1 MGIKARAEYTVS
13 VVNDGK
19 GERTYIR
26 YSDDNGKT
34 FTKSVLN
41 HITGDTY
48 KEVKGENR
56 SGQVPAQWNFKPL
69 HLGMGYIRAVVEI
82 SGNTT
87 NNASMYF
94 QAQPD
99 GGMGG
104 LDVLR
109 TAWTGIG
116 NGKYIF
122 FGNGFV
128 PEMNGEGK
136 LNMRLDN
143 VNGIVKVLE
152 IQVLSATEYK
162 IDNLLKPYKQIISGD
177 KISYNEF
184 ARGASGNVE
193 QLITFYR
200 ENTDNAFIPGK
211 LYCVEA
217 NVKTS
222 GNVKSME
229 VFIYDNKIKSIN
241 RVEYANNV
249 LPANKWQVIKTYIRL
264 APHIEADWSHVYV
277 RFDNNGSLDT
287 KSSYLNVEKV
297 RVSCIDDLIG
307 INQADLN
314 IEAGN
319 NVSGTSR
326 TYFTEQN
333 LPNGVIKAIHV
344 HSAGGNGGIFFPGEN
359 FVYPDASMDMKFSVY
374 MRSNTAGLQIYQHIE
389 GNNSV
394 THTLT
399 PEWKRY
405 EVGGQGASRGHAL
418 CLYTNKGGDYDVCC
432 PQFMIVRKGEA
443 APDWIPSRQEE
454 MIGIQQGSYLGI
466 ASWDK
471 NFPPLAT
478 NAYTWSEF
486 KGQDAEMYKL
496 NPLEE
501 CAIVGNNGA
510 CKVTLR
516 YNVTY
521 IAGIKT
527 SKYTGDD
534 ITIKADS
541 RLGALNFTKK
551 TTGEWE
557 CVTTITDFTTK
568 NLGSFNVSV
577 MKGVQVLDTRVIPVT
592 YATQALLEANQKLG
606 EVVASVRGVSK
617 LIHNLFVGSTFLDP
631 IEGAWEMFGAAVDK
645 GVKYNGSNVVLI
657 QNSGATQDSYH
668 GVYFFIDGLV
678 PQKKYTISAMV
689 LTNILTEMDRG
700 AAIEIKMTDNGQDV
714 RLCAPFP
721 IVLTKEN
728 EWQKVEFTFTT
739 PDRITSEKVQVRF
752 QLWRNGHLWISQPM
766 MNQGSVAADY
776 TANIKDIQLSLA
788 QIKVTAN
795 TISQS
800 ITDLSTG
807 LESVGIHLNGTEKK
821 ITLHGDTE
829 IVDASGNHVAMF
841 KDGKISTDT
850 IDADKIVA
858 KGIQSKTIDAK
869 DATFENVNVSG
880 NINATSGKI
889 AGFKIEGNGLSND
902 GFDNDAYV
910 FFRNDKRKAF
920 AGFGGNVLPASSGA
934 RALARFENCDDGNF
948 FGLGINYAVLIA
960 AQGMRDNIA
969 MQIDGGSFSGVAM
982 RNTIVQAGETSKK
995 LTRFDYN
1002 IICINDNDCILTLPE
1017 MRLHDDGHVIRV
1029 KRLGKG
1035 YVKIALEKCYTYN
1048 GLSNRY
1054 SLPCL
1059 QYGLNKAIVDD
1070 DTLALDIASESMEFV
1085 WVRDIVRTIGNRTFY
1100 GMWVQYKLPSNI

>member
-104 LDVLR
+104 WDVLR

-264 APHIEADWSHVYV
+264 APHVEADWSHVYV

-394 THTLT
+394 AHTLT
-399 PEWKRY
+399 NEWKRY
-405 EVGGQGASRGHAL
+405 EVSGQGASRSHTL
-418 CLYTNKGGDYDVCC
+418 CLYTNKAGDYDVCC

-443 APDWIPSRQEE
+443 APDWIPSKQEE
-454 MIGIQQGSYLGI
+454 MTGMQQGSYLGI

-471 NFPPLAT
+471 NYPPLAT

-496 NPLEE
+496 NALEE
-501 CAIVGNNGA
+501 SAVVGEYGECNIDLQYEIKHIVGN
-510 CKVTLR
+510 KET
-516 YNVTY
+516 
-521 IAGIKT
+521 
-527 SKYTGDD
+527 KYTGDD
-534 ITIKADS
+534 ITISVDS
-541 RLGALNFTKK
+541 RVNEIMFMKTPAGSWECRMSIVDFTK
-551 TTGEWE
+551 
-557 CVTTITDFTTK
+557 K
-568 NLGSFNVSV
+568 NLGSFSV
-577 MKGVQVLDTRVIPVT
+577 NIMKGQQVLDARVVPVT
-592 YATQALLEANQKLG
+592 YNTNVLFEASQKLG
-606 EVVASVRGVSK
+606 AITASVKGVSK
-617 LIHNLFVGSTFLDP
+617 LIHNVLVGSTFLEP
-631 IEGAWEMFGAAVDK
+631 IEGAWMMFGAAVDK
-645 GVKYNGSNVVLI
+645 EVKYNNSNAVLI

-668 GVYFFIDGLV
+668 GVYFFVEGLM

-689 LTNILTEMDRG
+689 RTDNLKGMDEG

-714 RLCAPFP
+714 RLCDPFQITP
-721 IVLTKEN
+721 TKEN
-728 EWQKVEFTFTT
+728 EWQKVEFTFTA
-739 PDRITSEKVQVRF
+739 PGRITSEKVQVRF

-766 MNQGSVAADY
+766 MNAGEVAADY

-795 TISQS
+795 AISQTV
-800 ITDLSTG
+800 TDLSTG
-807 LESVGIHLNGTEKK
+807 IEQAGIHLDGVNSE
-821 ITLHGDTE
+821 ITLKADKTKFVDRDGKTE
-829 IVDASGNHVAMF
+829 VFI
-841 KDGKISTDT
+841 KDGKLNAKA
-850 IDADKIVA
+850 IDADKVVA
-858 KGIQSKTIDAK
+858 EGIQGKTVDAK
-869 DATFENVNVSG
+869 DATFENVNISG
-880 NINATSGKI
+880 DLTIRRLRYKANAIRNNKLDCSFIYGPEDLTMPILEHKEFMQI
-889 AGFKIEGNGLSND
+889 T
-902 GFDNDAYV
+902 V
-910 FFRNDKRKAF
+910 FVPMVTRVVAF
-920 AGFGGNVLPASSGA
+920 ANLKVGRSSDCFLYKNESFLEQGIQNVSLSGFVEL
-934 RALARFENCDDGNF
+934 
-948 FGLGINYAVLIA
+948 LGI
-960 AQGMRDNIA
+960 
-969 MQIDGGSFSGVAM
+969 GV
-982 RNTIVQAGETSKK
+982 S
-995 LTRFDYN
+995 
-1002 IICINDNDCILTLPE
+1002 P
-1017 MRLHDDGHVIRV
+1017 
-1029 KRLGKG
+1029 
-1035 YVKIALEKCYTYN
+1035 
-1048 GLSNRY
+1048 
-1054 SLPCL
+1054 
-1059 QYGLNKAIVDD
+1059 
-1070 DTLALDIASESMEFV
+1070 
-1085 WVRDIVRTIGNRTFY
+1085 VRTIWLI
-1100 GMWVQYKLPSNI
+1100 MKDKE

>member
-1 MGIKARAEYTVS
+1 MAIKARGEFTIS
-13 VVNDGK
+13 VVNDGR
-19 GERTYIR
+19 GEKTYIR
-26 YSDDNGKT
+26 YSDDNGAT

-104 LDVLR
+104 WDVLR
-109 TAWTGIG
+109 TALTGIG
-116 NGKYIF
+116 NGKYVF
-122 FGNGFV
+122 YGNGSV

-162 IDNLLKPYKQIISGD
+162 IDNLLKPYEQIISGD

-200 ENTDNAFIPGK
+200 DNTDNAFVPGK

-229 VFIYDNKIKSIN
+229 VFIYDNKIKLLN
-241 RVEYANNV
+241 RAEYANNV
-249 LPANKWQVIKTYIRL
+249 LPTNKWQVIKTYIRL
-264 APHIEADWSHVYV
+264 APHVEADWSHVYV

-319 NVSGTSR
+319 NVSGTSH

-333 LPNGVIKAIHV
+333 LPNGAIKAVHV
-344 HSAGGNGGIFFPGEN
+344 HSAGVNGGIFFQGEN
-359 FVYPDASMDMKFSVY
+359 FVYPDASMGVKFSVY

-405 EVGGQGASRGHAL
+405 EVGGQGASRSHTL
-418 CLYTNKGGDYDVCC
+418 CLYTNKAGDYDVCC

-443 APDWIPSRQEE
+443 APDWIPSKQEE
-454 MIGIQQGSYLGI
+454 MIGMQQGSYLGI

-471 NFPPLAT
+471 NYPPLAT

-551 TTGEWE
+551 ATGEWE

-631 IEGAWEMFGAAVDK
+631 IDGAWEMFGAAVDK

-668 GVYFFIDGLV
+668 GVYFFIEGLV

-807 LESVGIHLNGTEKK
+807 LESVGIHLNGTDKK

-858 KGIQSKTIDAK
+858 EGIQGNTIDAK
-869 DATFENVNVSG
+869 NATFNNVNVSG
-880 NINATSGKI
+880 TLKGVNGTFRQLQCENYIPGEDPTTLMFDSEGKFLIRDGDLIMSSQSQRKPRLIPVNTWVMGTFGAKRRTTMVVKGTTADFYLNDVKASPYTQTLETKNTMDGVVYEVPCFCYDNSGHTIYEFPVDTIVFNIDSASTFRYELVMYDTQRCIVINA
-889 AGFKIEGNGLSND
+889 
-902 GFDNDAYV
+902 
-910 FFRNDKRKAF
+910 NDKADNVYIYSNGVPVRWDGGEVAEVIKLPITMLTPKVPAEFTGAGLMVGAF
-920 AGFGGNVLPASSGA
+920 
-934 RALARFENCDDGNF
+934 
-948 FGLGINYAVLIA
+948 
-960 AQGMRDNIA
+960 RDNNWGNLKNI
-969 MQIDGGSFSGVAM
+969 GGV
-982 RNTIVQAGETSKK
+982 
-995 LTRFDYN
+995 
-1002 IICINDNDCILTLPE
+1002 
-1017 MRLHDDGHVIRV
+1017 
-1029 KRLGKG
+1029 
-1035 YVKIALEKCYTYN
+1035 
-1048 GLSNRY
+1048 
-1054 SLPCL
+1054 
-1059 QYGLNKAIVDD
+1059 
-1070 DTLALDIASESMEFV
+1070 
-1085 WVRDIVRTIGNRTFY
+1085 
-1100 GMWVQYKLPSNI
+1100 

>member
-19 GERTYIR
+19 GEKTFVR

-48 KEVKGENR
+48 KEVKGENKTNQI
-56 SGQVPAQWNFKPL
+56 GAQWNFKPL

-87 NNASMYF
+87 NNASMCF
-94 QAQPD
+94 QTQPD
-99 GGMGG
+99 GGLGSYS
-104 LDVLR
+104 VLIAER
-109 TAWTGIG
+109 NNVE
-116 NGKYIF
+116 NGKYVF
-122 FGNGFV
+122 YGNGSV
-128 PEMNGEGK
+128 PEMNGDGK

-152 IQVLSATEYK
+152 IQVLSAIEYK
-162 IDNLLKPYKQIISGD
+162 IDNLLKPYEQIISGD

-200 ENTDNAFIPGK
+200 DNTDNAFVPGK

-264 APHIEADWSHVYV
+264 APHVEADWSHVYV
-277 RFDNNGSLDT
+277 QFDNNGSLDT

-319 NVSGTSR
+319 NVSGTSH

-333 LPNGVIKAIHV
+333 LPNGAIKAVHV
-344 HSAGGNGGIFFPGEN
+344 HSAGGNGGILFPSEN
-359 FVYPDASMDMKFSVY
+359 FVYPDTSMDMKFSVY
-374 MRSNTAGLQIYQHIE
+374 MRSNTQGLQIYQHIE
-389 GNNSV
+389 GNNAAA
-394 THTLT
+394 HTLT
-399 PEWKRY
+399 KEWKRY
-405 EVGGQGASRGHAL
+405 EVGGQGASRSHTL
-418 CLYTNKGGDYDVCC
+418 CLYTNKAGDYDVCC

-443 APDWIPSRQEE
+443 APDWIPSKQEE
-454 MIGIQQGSYLGI
+454 MIGMQQGSYLGI

-471 NFPPLAT
+471 NYPPLNP

-501 CAIVGNNGA
+501 SAVVGEYGECNIDLQYEIKHIVGN
-510 CKVTLR
+510 KET
-516 YNVTY
+516 
-521 IAGIKT
+521 
-527 SKYTGDD
+527 KYTGDD
-534 ITIKADS
+534 ITISVDS
-541 RLGALNFTKK
+541 RVNEMMFMKTPAGSWECRVAIVDFTK
-551 TTGEWE
+551 
-557 CVTTITDFTTK
+557 K
-568 NLGSFNVSV
+568 NLGSFSVSI
-577 MKGVQVLDTRVIPVT
+577 MKGQQVLDTRVVPVT
-592 YATQALLEANQKLG
+592 YNTNVLLEASQKLG
-606 EVVASVRGVSK
+606 AITASVKGVSK
-617 LIHNLFVGSTFLDP
+617 LIHNMLVGSTFLEP
-631 IEGAWEMFGAAVDK
+631 IEGAWILFGAAVDK
-645 GVKYNGSNVVLI
+645 EMKYNNSNAVLI
-657 QNSGATQDSYH
+657 QNSVATQDSYH
-668 GVYFFIDGLV
+668 GVYFFVEGLM

-689 LTNILTEMDRG
+689 RTNNLTEMDRG

-714 RLCAPFP
+714 RLCDPFP

-728 EWQKVEFTFTT
+728 EWQKVEFTFTA
-739 PDRITSEKVQVRF
+739 PSRITSEKVQVRF

-766 MNQGSVAADY
+766 MNAGEVAADY

-795 TISQS
+795 TISQT

-807 LESVGIHLNGTEKK
+807 IEQAGIHLDGENSE
-821 ITLHGDTE
+821 ITLKADKTKYVDRDGKTE
-829 IVDASGNHVAMF
+829 VFI
-841 KDGKISTDT
+841 KDGKLNAKA
-850 IDADKIVA
+850 IDADKVVA
-858 KGIQSKTIDAK
+858 EGIQSKTIDAK
-869 DATFENVNVSG
+869 DATFNNVNVSG
-880 NINATSGKI
+880 RLKGVNGTFRSLQCVGDNGNEAAALRFGKDNAMTIEGGDLFMQGTKNGRSLRFYSSDIWCRGAFGAAERTVMVVKGSKADCYINGVKKEPITVSFDSLTGSDGRTYYKIPCYSPGYMMGLGTSGFPVDTVLFNISDTDNHFFELDMYETQRCIVINANDDADNVYIYSNGKPVEWKGGEMADVLQLPLKLTNPEVSMNI
-889 AGFKIEGNGLSND
+889 VGAGTIIGAFR
-902 GFDNDAYV
+902 DND
-910 FFRNDKRKAF
+910 
-920 AGFGGNVLPASSGA
+920 
-934 RALARFENCDDGNF
+934 
-948 FGLGINYAVLIA
+948 
-960 AQGMRDNIA
+960 
-969 MQIDGGSFSGVAM
+969 
-982 RNTIVQAGETSKK
+982 
-995 LTRFDYN
+995 
-1002 IICINDNDCILTLPE
+1002 
-1017 MRLHDDGHVIRV
+1017 
-1029 KRLGKG
+1029 
-1035 YVKIALEKCYTYN
+1035 
-1048 GLSNRY
+1048 
-1054 SLPCL
+1054 
-1059 QYGLNKAIVDD
+1059 
-1070 DTLALDIASESMEFV
+1070 
-1085 WVRDIVRTIGNRTFY
+1085 W
-1100 GMWVQYKLPSNI
+1100 

>member
-104 LDVLR
+104 WDVLR

-184 ARGASGNVE
+184 ACGASGNVE
-193 QLITFYR
+193 RLITFYR
-200 ENTDNAFIPGK
+200 DNTDNAFVPGK

-229 VFIYDNKIKSIN
+229 VFIYDNKIKSVN
-241 RVEYANNV
+241 RVQYANNV

-333 LPNGVIKAIHV
+333 LPNGAIKAVHV
-344 HSAGGNGGIFFPGEN
+344 HSAGGNGGIFFPGEI
-359 FVYPDASMDMKFSVY
+359 FVYPDVSMDVKFSVY

-394 THTLT
+394 AHTLT
-399 PEWKRY
+399 NEWKRY
-405 EVGGQGASRGHAL
+405 EVSGQGASRSHTL
-418 CLYTNKGGDYDVCC
+418 CLYTNKAGDYDVCC

-443 APDWIPSRQEE
+443 APDWIPSKQEE
-454 MIGIQQGSYLGI
+454 MTGMQQGSFIGI
-466 ASWDK
+466 MSWDK
-471 NFPPLAT
+471 NYPPM
-478 NAYTWSEF
+478 NPSAYAWSEF
-486 KGQDAEMYKL
+486 KGQDAELYKL
-496 NPLEE
+496 KALEE
-501 CAIVGNNGA
+501 SAIVGEYGG
-510 CKVTLR
+510 CDITLR
-516 YNVTY
+516 YEIRHVVGNKET
-521 IAGIKT
+521 
-527 SKYTGDD
+527 KYTGNDVTMSVD
-534 ITIKADS
+534 N
-541 RLGALNFTKK
+541 RVGELNFAKK
-551 TTGEWE
+551 STGEWE
-557 CVTTITDFTTK
+557 CMTTIVDFTK
-568 NLGSFNVSV
+568 KQLGAFNINV
-577 MKGVQVLDTRVIPVT
+577 MKGEQVLDTRVVPVT
-592 YATQALLEANQKLG
+592 YDTKVLLEASQKLG
-606 EVVASVRGVSK
+606 EVVASVKGVSK
-617 LIHNLFVGSTFLDP
+617 LIHNMFVGSTFLEP
-631 IEGAWEMFGAAVDK
+631 IENSWFMSGAKVVDDI
-645 GVKYNGSNVVLI
+645 KYNNSNVVLI
-657 QNSGATQDSYH
+657 EESGATQDMYRA
-668 GVYFFIDGLV
+668 VAFYVEGLV
-678 PQKKYTISAMV
+678 PKKKYTISAMV
-689 LTNILTEMDRG
+689 RTDNPASIDNG
-700 AAIEIKMTDNGQDV
+700 AAVELVMIDGGNRIRLSDPHAITTTTDWKRIEYTFT
-714 RLCAPFP
+714 APDK
-721 IVLTKEN
+721 ITSK
-728 EWQKVEFTFTT
+728 KVE
-739 PDRITSEKVQVRF
+739 VRF
-752 QLWRNGHLWISQPM
+752 VLWRNGRMFVSQPM
-766 MNQGSVAADY
+766 MNEGDVAAEY

-795 TISQS
+795 AISQS

-807 LESVGIHLNGTEKK
+807 LESVGIHLNGAEKK

-829 IVDASGNHVAMF
+829 MVDANGKHVAMF
-841 KDGKISTDT
+841 KDGKIITEA
-850 IDADKIVA
+850 IDADKVVT

-869 DATFENVNVSG
+869 DATFENVNISG
-880 NINATSGKI
+880 DLTIRRLRYKANAIRNNKLDCSFIYGPEDLTMPILEHKEFMQI
-889 AGFKIEGNGLSND
+889 T
-902 GFDNDAYV
+902 V
-910 FFRNDKRKAF
+910 FVPMVTRVVAF
-920 AGFGGNVLPASSGA
+920 ANLKVGRSSDCFLYKNESFLEQGIQNVSLSGFVEL
-934 RALARFENCDDGNF
+934 
-948 FGLGINYAVLIA
+948 LGI
-960 AQGMRDNIA
+960 
-969 MQIDGGSFSGVAM
+969 GV
-982 RNTIVQAGETSKK
+982 S
-995 LTRFDYN
+995 
-1002 IICINDNDCILTLPE
+1002 P
-1017 MRLHDDGHVIRV
+1017 
-1029 KRLGKG
+1029 
-1035 YVKIALEKCYTYN
+1035 
-1048 GLSNRY
+1048 
-1054 SLPCL
+1054 
-1059 QYGLNKAIVDD
+1059 
-1070 DTLALDIASESMEFV
+1070 
-1085 WVRDIVRTIGNRTFY
+1085 VRTIWLI
-1100 GMWVQYKLPSNI
+1100 MKDKE

>member
-1 MGIKARAEYTVS
+1 MIDIKMMARKRVANGTGAVKTTTGGSVVYQQNVDEARHAQQADKAIFAEQANKALEANVAARASYANKAQELAEDSTAFSQFLRKDKADTAQKLITFLEGIGLKDGHGITPEGMATLLEVVSANFNEAEQRGFAIHRRADGKYQLSLTDIIVWGKAIFNELELRRLSYVGGNMVFSACGSKVTKVEDKGSTWRCYFRQDDGTTQTQNLWQTDDLARAETFNLKGKANRHYWRRVTSVGEDWIELSKADCEQGSDAPQVDDALVQMGNKTKPERQGLIMLRTMGEQAIIIYSGINGYTLEGKAVALLSPSKVEISANIFRLLSPSGS
-13 VVNDGK
+13 VIDLKGKDGRDGK
-19 GERTYIR
+19 SSYTFTR

-104 LDVLR
+104 WDVLR

-200 ENTDNAFIPGK
+200 DNTDNAFVPGK

-264 APHIEADWSHVYV
+264 APHVEADWSHVYV

-333 LPNGVIKAIHV
+333 LPNGAIKAVHV
-344 HSAGGNGGIFFPGEN
+344 HNAGGNGGIFFPGEN
-359 FVYPDASMDMKFSVY
+359 FVYPDVSMDVKFSVY

-394 THTLT
+394 AHTLT

-405 EVGGQGASRGHAL
+405 EVGGQGASRSHTL
-418 CLYTNKGGDYDVCC
+418 CLYTNKAGDYDVCC

-443 APDWIPSRQEE
+443 APDWLPSKQEE
-454 MIGIQQGSYLGI
+454 MIGMQQGSYLGI

-471 NFPPLAT
+471 PYPPLDPSVYTWSSTTDKEAMKKAQEAIKTAETANSAAT
-478 NAYTWSEF
+478 NAATKANDATKRAGEVELKMQQGEF
-486 KGQDAEMYKL
+486 IVRADKTRFQNNKGQDVAVF
-496 NPLEE
+496 NADGTINAR
-501 CAIVGNNGA
+501 AIRAKGTGGTAYFGLYNDAPAMIFTNASGQTTALMTNQGILKPADCVI
-510 CKVTLR
+510 TLR
-516 YNVTY
+516 DTNGSMLFKEMNGTTIRAYFTYY
-521 IAGIKT
+521 IAIRVVNTGFQRT
-527 SKYTGDD
+527 LFGDD
-534 ITIKADS
+534 TLSPHA
-541 RLGALNFTKK
+541 
-551 TTGEWE
+551 
-557 CVTTITDFTTK
+557 
-568 NLGSFNVSV
+568 
-577 MKGVQVLDTRVIPVT
+577 
-592 YATQALLEANQKLG
+592 
-606 EVVASVRGVSK
+606 
-617 LIHNLFVGSTFLDP
+617 
-631 IEGAWEMFGAAVDK
+631 
-645 GVKYNGSNVVLI
+645 
-657 QNSGATQDSYH
+657 
-668 GVYFFIDGLV
+668 
-678 PQKKYTISAMV
+678 
-689 LTNILTEMDRG
+689 
-700 AAIEIKMTDNGQDV
+700 
-714 RLCAPFP
+714 
-721 IVLTKEN
+721 
-728 EWQKVEFTFTT
+728 
-739 PDRITSEKVQVRF
+739 
-752 QLWRNGHLWISQPM
+752 
-766 MNQGSVAADY
+766 
-776 TANIKDIQLSLA
+776 QLSL
-788 QIKVTAN
+788 
-795 TISQS
+795 S
-800 ITDLSTG
+800 
-807 LESVGIHLNGTEKK
+807 
-821 ITLHGDTE
+821 
-829 IVDASGNHVAMF
+829 
-841 KDGKISTDT
+841 
-850 IDADKIVA
+850 
-858 KGIQSKTIDAK
+858 
-869 DATFENVNVSG
+869 
-880 NINATSGKI
+880 
-889 AGFKIEGNGLSND
+889 
-902 GFDNDAYV
+902 
-910 FFRNDKRKAF
+910 
-920 AGFGGNVLPASSGA
+920 
-934 RALARFENCDDGNF
+934 ARFEEYAGSDMQLRCVEPKWIEPQKEQTIVYRATTDHLYPKRYLSAETEFRVSWYASFEGQVIVAGNF
-948 FGLGINYAVLIA
+948 NAREA
-960 AQGMRDNIA
+960 A
-969 MQIDGGSFSGVAM
+969 SK
-982 RNTIVQAGETSKK
+982 GEWYVS
-995 LTRFDYN
+995 FDY
-1002 IICINDNDCILTLPE
+1002 
-1017 MRLHDDGHVIRV
+1017 
-1029 KRLGKG
+1029 
-1035 YVKIALEKCYTYN
+1035 
-1048 GLSNRY
+1048 
-1054 SLPCL
+1054 
-1059 QYGLNKAIVDD
+1059 
-1070 DTLALDIASESMEFV
+1070 
-1085 WVRDIVRTIGNRTFY
+1085 
-1100 GMWVQYKLPSNI
+1100 

>member
-56 SGQVPAQWNFKPL
+56 SGQVAAQWNFKPL

-87 NNASMYF
+87 NNAYMCF
-94 QAQPD
+94 QTQP
-99 GGMGG
+99 GGG
-104 LDVLR
+104 LGSYSVLIAER
-109 TAWTGIG
+109 NNVE
-116 NGKYIF
+116 NGKYVF
-122 FGNGFV
+122 YGNGFV
-128 PEMNGEGK
+128 PEMSGDGI

-152 IQVLSATEYK
+152 IQVLSAIEYK
-162 IDNLLKPYKQIISGD
+162 IDNLLKPYEQIISGD

-200 ENTDNAFIPGK
+200 DNTDNAFVPGK

-229 VFIYDNKIKSIN
+229 VFIYDNKEKSVN
-241 RVEYANNV
+241 RVEYANNI
-249 LPANKWQVIKTYIRL
+249 LPANKWQVIKTYVRL
-264 APHIEADWSHVYV
+264 APHTEADWSHVYV
-277 RFDNNGSLDT
+277 RFDNKGSLDT

-326 TYFTEQN
+326 TYFTEPN
-333 LPNGVIKAIHV
+333 LPNGAINAVHV

-359 FVYPDASMDMKFSVY
+359 FVYPDTSMDMKFSVY
-374 MRSNTAGLQIYQHIE
+374 MRSNTQGLQIYQHIE
-389 GNNSV
+389 GNNAAA
-394 THTLT
+394 HTLT
-399 PEWKRY
+399 KEWKRY
-405 EVGGQGASRGHAL
+405 EVSGQGASRSQTL
-418 CLYTNKGGDYDVCC
+418 CLYTNKTGDYDVCC
-432 PQFMIVRKGEA
+432 TQFMIVRKGEA
-443 APDWIPSRQEE
+443 APDWLPSKQEE
-454 MIGIQQGSYLGI
+454 MIGMQQGSYLGI

-471 NFPPLAT
+471 NYPPLAT

-496 NPLEE
+496 NALEE
-501 CAIVGNNGA
+501 SAVVGEYGECNIDLQYEIKHIVGN
-510 CKVTLR
+510 KET
-516 YNVTY
+516 
-521 IAGIKT
+521 
-527 SKYTGDD
+527 KYTGND
-534 ITIKADS
+534 ITISVDNRVNEIIFMKTPTGKWECRMSIVD
-541 RLGALNFTKK
+541 FTK
-551 TTGEWE
+551 
-557 CVTTITDFTTK
+557 K
-568 NLGSFNVSV
+568 NLGSFSV
-577 MKGVQVLDTRVIPVT
+577 NIMKEQQVLDARVVPVT
-592 YATQALLEANQKLG
+592 YNTNVLFEASQKLG
-606 EVVASVRGVSK
+606 AITASVKGVSK
-617 LIHNLFVGSTFLDP
+617 LIHNMLVGSTFLEP
-631 IEGAWEMFGAAVDK
+631 IEGAWMMFGATVDK
-645 GVKYNGSNVVLI
+645 GMKYNNSNAVLI

-668 GVYFFIDGLV
+668 GVYFFVEGLM

-689 LTNILTEMDRG
+689 RTDNLKGMDEG

-714 RLCAPFP
+714 RLCDPFP

-728 EWQKVEFTFTT
+728 KWQKVEFTFTT

-766 MNQGSVAADY
+766 MNQGEVAADY

-795 TISQS
+795 TISQT

-807 LESVGIHLNGTEKK
+807 IEQAGIHLDGANSE
-821 ITLHGDTE
+821 ITLKADKTKF
-829 IVDASGNHVAMF
+829 VDR
-841 KDGKISTDT
+841 DGKTEAFIKNGKLNAKA
-850 IDADKIVA
+850 IDADKVVA
-858 KGIQSKTIDAK
+858 EGIQSKTIDAK

-880 NINATSGKI
+880 RLKGVNGTFRSLQCEDNQGRPVATLTFDSEGKFMVQDGDLLMRSTTIRPPRLIPINTWVDGYFGAKRRNIMVVRGETAEYYLDGIQGAPRVENLTKKDSTNGETVYEVPCHCYDNSGHTVYEYPVDTILFNING
-889 AGFKIEGNGLSND
+889 
-902 GFDNDAYV
+902 
-910 FFRNDKRKAF
+910 
-920 AGFGGNVLPASSGA
+920 
-934 RALARFENCDDGNF
+934 
-948 FGLGINYAVLIA
+948 
-960 AQGMRDNIA
+960 
-969 MQIDGGSFSGVAM
+969 
-982 RNTIVQAGETSKK
+982 
-995 LTRFDYN
+995 
-1002 IICINDNDCILTLPE
+1002 
-1017 MRLHDDGHVIRV
+1017 
-1029 KRLGKG
+1029 
-1035 YVKIALEKCYTYN
+1035 
-1048 GLSNRY
+1048 SNRY
-1054 SLPCL
+1054 YFELLMYKTQRCMVINTNNNADNVYIYSNGRPVEWKGGEMAEVIRLPL
-1059 QYGLNKAIVDD
+1059 
-1070 DTLALDIASESMEFV
+1070 EFV
-1085 WVRDIVRTIGNRTFY
+1085 NPSVSNTIIGAGVMVGAFRDND
-1100 GMWVQYKLPSNI
+1100 W